1 MRRCRRHE
9 FGSRRPTAW
18 QLAAKAS
25 KGRPALRLQMHRLG
39 QHDCAG
45 YQCRERYDG
54 DDAEYG
60 SQYRVA
66 EDDEHGRQC
75 DRCFKVTAIAL

>member
-1 MRRCRRHE
+1 V
-9 FGSRRPTAW
+9 
-18 QLAAKAS
+18 
-25 KGRPALRLQMHRLG
+25 HRLG

-66 EDDEHGRQC
+66 EDDEHGCQC
-75 DRCFKVTAIAL
+75 DRRLKVTAIAL